1 MKRRIGIFL
10 AAMLFVFAL
19 VPSAS
24 ASGVVP
30 KPNNGYVVDDA
41 GVLSAGTI
49 SELNSLGQT
58 TEANTGT
65 TVAVITVDY
74 TGTYEIDAYVDEVF
88 SSWGIEDGLILVLSI
103 GDEDYYAMPSA
114 GLGRYLTSSD
124 IQALLDDELAP
135 DFAVANYDEGVRR
148 IYSAFCTKIENLYA
162 QYGEAP
168 TTEPTSPARDKER
181 GFPSIFFGFFFLV
194 ILIVAVAVISTFSR
208 RRRRSVISPGPVP
221 PPPPR
226 RPIFYHRPPRPRRH
240 SPPPPPPGPG
250 RPGPG
255 APGPGPAPRGGFG
268 GGGSRGGGAGRSSG
282 ASRSSS
288 PRSGS
293 FGGFSS
299 GSRGSSSG
307 RSSGSRGGGF
317 GGGGSRGGG
326 AGRSSGGGG
335 RGGGRR

>member
-1 MKRRIGIFL
+1 MKRRIGIL
-10 AAMLFVFAL
+10 LTAMLFMLAL
-19 VPSAS
+19 AAPAS

-41 GVLSAGTI
+41 GVLSAGTM
-49 SELNSLGQT
+49 SELNSLGQI

-124 IQALLDDELAP
+124 IQTLLDDELEP

-148 IYSAFCTKIENLYA
+148 IYSAFCEKIEDLYA

-168 TTEPTSPARDKER
+168 ATEPTAPASDTGR
-181 GFPSIFFGFFFLV
+181 GFRFLARFVGFFILV
-194 ILIVAVAVISTFSR
+194 ILIVAIAAISTFTR

-221 PPPPR
+221 PPR
-226 RPIFYHRPPRPRRH
+226 RPIFHHHPPRPGRH
-240 SPPPPPPGPG
+240 SPPPPPGPG
-250 RPGPG
+250 GPG
-255 APGPGPAPRGGFG
+255 APGPGPGSAP
-268 GGGSRGGGAGRSSG
+268 
-282 ASRSSS
+282 
-288 PRSGS
+288 
-293 FGGFSS
+293 
-299 GSRGSSSG
+299 
-307 RSSGSRGGGF
+307 GGGF

-326 AGRSSGGGG
+326 AGRSSGSSRGSSSRSGSFGGFSSG
-335 RGGGRR
+335 SRRIVFVLFVFPEAAFTSTSVHFPLYRITK

>member
-1 MKRRIGIFL
+1 MKRRIGIL
-10 AAMLFVFAL
+10 LTAMLFMLAL
-19 VPSAS
+19 AAPAS

-41 GVLSAGTI
+41 GVLSAGTM
-49 SELNSLGQT
+49 SELNSLGQI

-124 IQALLDDELAP
+124 IQTLLDDELEP

-148 IYSAFCTKIENLYA
+148 IYSAFCEKIEDLYA

-168 TTEPTSPARDKER
+168 ATEPTAPASDTGR
-181 GFPSIFFGFFFLV
+181 GFRFLARFVGFFILV
-194 ILIVAVAVISTFSR
+194 ILIVAIAAISTFTR

-221 PPPPR
+221 PPR
-226 RPIFYHRPPRPRRH
+226 RPIFHHHPPRPGRH
-240 SPPPPPPGPG
+240 SPPPPPGPG
-250 RPGPG
+250 GPG
-255 APGPGPAPRGGFG
+255 APGPGPGSAPGGGFG

-282 ASRSSS
+282 SSRGSSS
-288 PRSGS
+288 RSGS

-299 GSRGSSSG
+299 GS

>member
-10 AAMLFVFAL
+10 TAMLFVFAL
-19 VPSAS
+19 APSAS

-49 SELNSLGQT
+49 SELNSLGQI

-88 SSWGIEDGLILVLSI
+88 SRWGIEDGLVLVLSI
-103 GDEDYYAMPSA
+103 GEEDYYAMPSA

-124 IQALLDDELAP
+124 IQTLLDDELEP

-148 IYSAFCTKIENLYA
+148 IYSAFCMRIENLYA

-168 TTEPTSPARDKER
+168 ATEPTAPAHDRGR
-181 GFPSIFFGFFFLV
+181 GFLSKFFGFVFLV
-194 ILIVAVAVISTFSR
+194 ILIFAIAGISTFSR

-221 PPPPR
+221 PPSPW
-226 RPIFYHRPPRPRRH
+226 RPIFYHHPPRPRRH
-240 SPPPPPPGPG
+240 SPPPPPP
-250 RPGPG
+250 PGPV
-255 APGPGPAPRGGFG
+255 PGGGFG
-268 GGGSRGGGAGRSSG
+268 GGGSRGGGAGRSSSS
-282 ASRSSS
+282 SRSSS
-288 PRSGS
+288 SRSGG

-299 GSRGSSSG
+299 SRRG
-307 RSSGSRGGGF
+307 RSPGSRGGGF

-335 RGGGRR
+335 RGGRRR